1 MHAMKKAVIVG
12 CSDPLPQS
20 ERDDVRRLPVLLAE
34 LGADARICPL
44 LLAPTPPSPR
54 EKAEALNRYFRDPDV
69 ELIFDA
75 SGGDLANTVLPYLDW
90 DAIRAS
96 RAVFF
101 GFSDLSVVLNAIVA
115 KTGRPAVN
123 YQIRN
128 LLYEDR
134 TAQRAFFREKLL
146 PGAFT
151 PDDLAPVFLRGTR
164 MRGRVI
170 GGNVRCF
177 LKLAGTPYWPDPDGA
192 VLLLESL
199 GGGVNQMI
207 TALEQYRQLGVF
219 DRVNGILL
227 GTFTKMEREGLRPTI
242 EELTLAATPDRVAV
256 AGTRLVGHA
265 PDARAIR
272 LGETV
277 CIAAK
282 REASP

>member
-96 RAVFF
+96 
-101 GFSDLSVVLNAIVA
+101 
-115 KTGRPAVN
+115 
-123 YQIRN
+123 
-128 LLYEDR
+128 
-134 TAQRAFFREKLL
+134 
-146 PGAFT
+146 
-151 PDDLAPVFLRGTR
+151 
-164 MRGRVI
+164 RGRVI

-277 CIAAK
+277 CITAK